1 MWQRMRGWTDER
13 VDTVIG
19 RLLQAGVLLS
29 SAIVLAGG
37 ILYLVRYGGTHPS
50 YAQFAGEPI
59 SLHTIHGIVSSA
71 LALESR
77 GIIQFGLLVLIA
89 TPVARV
95 VFSVFAFI
103 LERDWTYVLVTLI
116 VLAILSYSLVAGA

>member
-1 MWQRMRGWTDER
+1 MWQWMRNWTDER

-19 RLLQAGVLLS
+19 RLLQTGVLVS
-29 SAIVLAGG
+29 SLVVLAGG

-50 YAQFAGEPI
+50 YAHFRGEP
-59 SLHTIHGIVSSA
+59 SGLHTVHGITSSA

-77 GIIQFGLLVLIA
+77 GIIQFGLLLLVA

-95 VFSVFAFI
+95 LFSVFAFI
-103 LERDWTYVLVTLI
+103 LERDWAYVLVTLI
-116 VLAILSYSLVAGA
+116 VLAVLSYSLVAGS